1 MDVLSRDVTLAALTA
16 AQRGLDQ
23 RKELIA
29 QNIANINTP
38 GYKRRDV
45 EFADTLARALEEP
58 HAGRA
63 AKAASLGNV
72 VAREIIEER
81 LFYRVDMGGVDLDR
95 EMAEFAKVQLQS
107 SAVSQLIYKKIRQY
121 RAVIKE
127 GRV

>member
-1 MDVLSRDVTLAALTA
+1 VDVLSRDVTLAALTA

-121 RAVIKE
+121 REVIKE

>member
-16 AQRGLDQ
+16 AQRGLGQ

-45 EFADTLARALEEP
+45 EFVDTLARALEGP
-58 HAGRA
+58 HSNRA

-81 LFYRVDMGGVDLDR
+81 LFYRVDMSGVDLDR

-121 RAVIKE
+121 RTVIKD